1 MSRSISISNDHATM
15 LLRVALGLVFIAHAG
30 AKWFTFTL
38 PGTVEFFASQGFPGW
53 SAYPVFAAELV
64 GGIALVLGLGT
75 RWVALTLV
83 PVMLGALT
91 VHWPN
96 GWTFTAPDGGWEY
109 VAFLT
114 VALLVQAGLGD
125 GAMALGSY
133 VRGAGATGLN
143 LDHGSPESQSAHA
156 DRGRKAA

>member
-1 MSRSISISNDHATM
+1 MSRSTSFSKDHAAT
-15 LLRVALGLVFIAHAG
+15 LLRIALGVVFIAHAG

-53 SAYPVFAAELV
+53 SAYPVFAAELI

-75 RWVALTLV
+75 RWVALSLV
-83 PVMLGALT
+83 PVMLGALA

-96 GWTFTAPDGGWEY
+96 GWDFTAPNGGWEY

-125 GAMALGSY
+125 GAMALGSH
-133 VRGAGATGLN
+133 VRGAGGIGLT
-143 LDHGSPESQSAHA
+143 LGSSESQSVRT